1 MKKGAA
7 FLAFPEMQ
15 GMLLT
20 ELSGRLNFT
29 SKPTA
34 VYGDLL
40 YFEDFPVDSVKNEN
54 DLPYWSR
61 CTMLEPQVISFESI
75 GEAASALK
83 SIQRSWAP

>member
-1 MKKGAA
+1 MSDNKMKATKLNGAA
-7 FLAFPEMQ
+7 FLAFPDMQ

-20 ELSGRLNFT
+20 ELSGRLNFN

-34 VYGDLL
+34 IYGDLL

-61 CTMLEPQVISFESI
+61 CTTVSYTHLTLPTILLV
-75 GEAASALK
+75 
-83 SIQRSWAP
+83 